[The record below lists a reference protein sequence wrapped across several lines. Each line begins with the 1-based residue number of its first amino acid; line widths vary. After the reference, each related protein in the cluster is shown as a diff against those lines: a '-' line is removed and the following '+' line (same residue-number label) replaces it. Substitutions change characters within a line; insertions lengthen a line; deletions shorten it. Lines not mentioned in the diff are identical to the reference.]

1 MYTRNY
7 SKFSSEDFYDDISI
21 QNWNYDLANATDLFN
36 DFFGG
41 LKVVLIDMLQLKN
54 LILKKLNLKLSHG

>member
-21 QNWNYDLANATDLFN
+21 QNWNYDLDCVDRHAP
-36 DFFGG
+36 
-41 LKVVLIDMLQLKN
+41 I
-54 LILKKLNLKLSHG
+54 KKLNSKEIKLKVKP